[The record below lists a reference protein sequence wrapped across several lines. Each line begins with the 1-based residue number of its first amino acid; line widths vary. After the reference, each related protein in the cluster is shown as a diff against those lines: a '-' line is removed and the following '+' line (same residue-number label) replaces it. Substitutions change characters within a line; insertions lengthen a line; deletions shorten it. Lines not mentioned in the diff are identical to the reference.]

1 MKNYFKECCYK
12 CTKETGR
19 SPGCHSTCNKYLEA
33 RELYEKEM
41 SYVKTN
47 KKMINETKSYV
58 VCAIN
63 NMKNKK

>member
-41 SYVKTN
+41 SHIKTN
-47 KKMINETKSYV
+47 KKMINETASYTK
-58 VCAIN
+58 CAIS